1 MKLQEQKIQQ
11 AVALLILLDQGFIK
25 LKINETQ
32 KSKIQL
38 IRVLLTGGDCNIAIT
53 PGASKSWKND
63 EMTAITPLG
72 SKNSPV
78 LPPVHVGH
86 GL

>member
-1 MKLQEQKIQQ
+1 MSLIYLLLIFRKFIDTKSEMKLQEQKIQQ

-53 PGASKSWKND
+53 PGAWKS
-63 EMTAITPLG
+63 
-72 SKNSPV
+72 
-78 LPPVHVGH
+78 
-86 GL
+86 

>member
-1 MKLQEQKIQQ
+1 MSLIYLLLIFRKFIDTKSEMKLQEQKIQQ

-38 IRVLLTGGDCNIAIT
+38 IRVLFTGGECNIAIT
-53 PGASKSWKND
+53 PGA
-63 EMTAITPLG
+63 
-72 SKNSPV
+72 
-78 LPPVHVGH
+78 
-86 GL
+86 

>member
-1 MKLQEQKIQQ
+1 MSLIYLLLIFRKFIDTKSEMKLQEQKIQQ

-38 IRVLLTGGDCNIAIT
+38 IRVLFTRVTVTSL
-53 PGASKSWKND
+53 
-63 EMTAITPLG
+63 
-72 SKNSPV
+72 
-78 LPPVHVGH
+78 
-86 GL
+86 